1 MLTKIL
7 FKKSAAKSA
16 GQAKSLS
23 GKVILSESVLGKVS
37 GARGGGGFIVP
48 EKDKEKEKV

>member
-23 GKVILSESVLGKVS
+23 GKVILTKSNLEMVS
-37 GARGGGGFIVP
+37 GARGSGITPP
-48 EKDKEKEKV
+48 ETEKPQ